1 MCCCGAWSLE
11 VIFHFYYNEDVS
23 LFLQKRRRDL
33 IALGVCQVALET
45 QTLTAINH

>member
-33 IALGVCQVALET
+33 ISLGVYKFALET